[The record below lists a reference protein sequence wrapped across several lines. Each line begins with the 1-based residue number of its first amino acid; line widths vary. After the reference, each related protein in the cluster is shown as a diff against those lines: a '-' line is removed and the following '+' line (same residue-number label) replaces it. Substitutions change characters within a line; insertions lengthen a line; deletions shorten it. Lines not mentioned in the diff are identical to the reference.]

1 MKEPKWIGKPV
12 PEKQSI
18 TNFQEIL
25 NINGVP
31 FDETITTLL
40 LQRNI
45 DTYDKA
51 KVFFKGNIAEL
62 HDPFLMADMDKAV
75 KRLSQQIEANKNILI
90 FGDYDVDGTTS
101 VALVYLF
108 LKNNF
113 PELNPIYYIPD
124 REAEGYGISTKGI
137 DFAKENDCSLMIALD
152 CGIKAVDKVEYA
164 KKNGVDVIICDHHT
178 PGDKLPDAI
187 AVLDPKRAD
196 CQYPYKELSGCGVG
210 FKLLQAFSMANDI
223 PLENLFSL
231 IDLLALSI
239 ASDIVPITGENR
251 ILCKAGIEKLST
263 DPLPGIKAI
272 MEQTSLTGKR
282 LRVSD
287 LVFKIGPRINA
298 SGRMV
303 HGSQS
308 VKLLIGEDIVQLD
321 SEANAINDLNT
332 KRKAVDTSIKNE
344 VIEMVKQ
351 IPDYEERKSIVL
363 YKDNWHK
370 GVLGIVASRIVDEF
384 YKPTIL
390 LAESDGILV
399 GSARSVEGFNLYKA
413 IDACKENLQNYG
425 GHEFAAGLTLKLE
438 NFENFRQQFETVV
451 SHSILQEQTE
461 PKLHYDLEIPL
472 SKISWNFYRLLE
484 KMRPYGPENMTPV
497 FVTKGLR
504 DTGRSKVVGNNEHL
518 QLVLTDGNSEV
529 KAIAFNM
536 ADNFPLLKNN
546 QVKICYTI
554 NENNFRGTTTLQLV
568 VKAIAEDS

>member
-1 MKEPKWIGKPV
+1 MKEPIWIGKSLPK
-12 PEKQSI
+12 EESI
-18 TNFQEIL
+18 ISFQKIL

-45 DTYDKA
+45 DTYEKA
-51 KVFFKGNIAEL
+51 KVFFKSNLSDL
-62 HDPFLMADMDKAV
+62 HDPFLMADMDNAV
-75 KRLSQQIEANKNILI
+75 KRLSQQIKAGKKILI
-90 FGDYDVDGTTS
+90 FGDYDVDGITS
-101 VALVYLF
+101 VALVFLF

-113 PELNPIYYIPD
+113 PQLNPIYYIPD
-124 REAEGYGISTKGI
+124 RETEGYGISIKGI

-164 KKNGVDVIICDHHT
+164 KKNGVDIIICDHHT

-187 AVLDPKRAD
+187 AVLDPKRVD

-239 ASDIVPITGENR
+239 SSDIVPITGENR
-251 ILCKAGIEKLST
+251 VLCKAGIEKLST
-263 DPLPGIKAI
+263 NPIPGIKAI
-272 MEQTSLTGKR
+272 MEQTNLIGKSLN
-282 LRVSD
+282 VSD
-287 LVFKIGPRINA
+287 LVFIIGPRINA
-298 SGRMV
+298 SGRML
-303 HGSQS
+303 HGSRS
-308 VKLLIGEDIVQLD
+308 VKLLTGEDIEQLNND
-321 SEANAINDLNT
+321 ANAIDDLNT
-332 KRKAVDTSIKNE
+332 QRKTIDTSIKNE

-363 YKDNWHK
+363 YKNNWHK
-370 GVLGIVASRIVDEF
+370 GVLGIVASRIVEEF

-390 LAESDGILV
+390 LTESDGMLV
-399 GSARSVEGFNLYKA
+399 GSARSIKGFNLYKA
-413 IDACKENLQNYG
+413 IDTCKENLQNYG

-438 NFENFRQQFETVV
+438 NFENFKQQFEMVV
-451 SHSILQEQTE
+451 SQTILPEQTE
-461 PKLHYDLEIPL
+461 PKLYYDLELPL
-472 SKISWNFYRLLE
+472 SKISWKLYRLLE
-484 KMRPYGPENMTPV
+484 KMKPYGPENMTPV
-497 FVTKGLR
+497 FVTRGLK

-518 QLVLTDGNSEV
+518 QLVLTDGNNEV

-536 ADNFPLLKNN
+536 ADKLPLVKNN

-554 NENNFRGTTTLQLV
+554 NENHFRGTTSLQLV
-568 VKAIAEDS
+568 VKAIAEDV